1 MKNCAERKEEINI
14 ADFPIAGANVRVA
27 YGWEETA
34 FTTVSASIDK
44 AFSQGVKLSDFSID
58 NSVEYVYGLGSQ
70 DAQKSVCKEFKGAWG
85 VEFALSD
92 PWWLQAI
99 LGAAPADAG
108 ATPFTH
114 TYDSTAGLN
123 NVLSSMSIDLSFDLD
138 TDSHQILL
146 GCIANTMSLTC
157 NVGEIVRVKLGGP
170 FATMT
175 KDTSMISLVNP
186 VEEPFSFAAGSLEI
200 PNATTIADVQTVEL
214 EFNRNDDF
222 IWGLGSRLAQ
232 KNVAKEREWNIRTT
246 VTYEDDDIWNAL
258 LGGSGA
264 PAAAPA
270 EVATAELT
278 ISNGLTSSDM
288 RKFVFLFANVRVERG
303 SITPVEVGSVVKQD
317 ITLRAR
323 TLTSVVVS
331 NNTEI
336 AL

>member
-1 MKNCAERKEEINI
+1 M

-27 YGWEETA
+27 YGWEAVA
-34 FTTVSASIDK
+34 FGTVATSIDK

-58 NSVEYVYGLGSQ
+58 NSVEYVLGCGSQ
-70 DAQKSVCKEFKGAWG
+70 DAQKSVCKEFKGTWG
-85 VEFALSD
+85 VEFVLSD
-92 PWWLQAI
+92 PWFLRAI

-114 TYDSTAGLN
+114 TYDATTGIN
-123 NVLSSMSIDLSFDLD
+123 NVQTSMSIDLSFDLD

-146 GCIANTMSLTC
+146 GCIANTMNLTC
-157 NVGEIVRVKLGGP
+157 AVGEIVRVRLGGN
-170 FATMT
+170 FANMT
-175 KDTSMISLVNP
+175 KDTSMLALVAA
-186 VEEPFSFAAGSLEI
+186 VEEPFSFAAGSLEV
-200 PNATTIADVQTVEL
+200 PNATTIPDVQSVEM
-214 EFNRNDDF
+214 EFNRNNDF
-222 IWGLGSRLAQ
+222 VWGLGSRHAQ
-232 KNVAKEREWNIRTT
+232 KNVSKERAWNIRTN
-246 VTYEDDDIWNAL
+246 VTYERDAYFWDHV

-278 ISNGLTSSDM
+278 ISNGLATSDM
-288 RKFVFLFANVRVERG
+288 RKFVFLFANVRVEKG

-317 ITLRAR
+317 ITMRAR

-331 NNTEI
+331 NATET